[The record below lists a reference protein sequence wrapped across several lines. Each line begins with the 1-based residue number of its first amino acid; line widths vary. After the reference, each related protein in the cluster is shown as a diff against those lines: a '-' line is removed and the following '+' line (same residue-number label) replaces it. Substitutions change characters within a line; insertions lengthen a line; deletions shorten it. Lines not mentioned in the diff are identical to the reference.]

1 MDSETP
7 RYEIGGDCE
16 DDFIA
21 NSKRRLFH
29 VVIGAP
35 AIIGARLAV
44 SQ

>member
-1 MDSETP
+1 MDGEATP
-7 RYEIGGDCE
+7 YEIGSDFE

-35 AIIGARLAV
+35 AVIGARLAV